1 MNRIALVF
9 PGQGSQQVG
18 MGRDFW
24 EQVPEA
30 RSVFEE
36 SSHSLG
42 FDLAR
47 LCFEGPEDALTL
59 TANAQPAI
67 LAVSV
72 AAFAAF
78 QREGLRFDYVAG
90 HSLGEYSALVAA
102 GSLRFEDA
110 IRTVRKRGEFMQ
122 EAVPPGAGA
131 MAALLGLDQESVCA
145 VCGEAG
151 ATGVVEVAN
160 INAPGQ
166 VVIAGETEAVERA
179 IRLAK
184 ERGAKR
190 AVRLQVSAPF
200 HCSLMRPAGE
210 RLAAVLRT
218 IPMADPS
225 VPLVNNADAE
235 LLTKGGEIAGSLVRQ
250 VSSPVRWE
258 EVVQRLVKEGVA
270 LFLELGP
277 GRVLTGL
284 IKRIAKEAI
293 ALHAED
299 LASLQGALNQVK
311 ALA

>member
-1 MNRIALVF
+1 
-9 PGQGSQQVG
+9 
-18 MGRDFW
+18 
-24 EQVPEA
+24 
-30 RSVFEE
+30 
-36 SSHSLG
+36 
-42 FDLAR
+42 
-47 LCFEGPEDALTL
+47 
-59 TANAQPAI
+59 
-67 LAVSV
+67 
-72 AAFAAF
+72 
-78 QREGLRFDYVAG
+78 
-90 HSLGEYSALVAA
+90 
-102 GSLRFEDA
+102 
-110 IRTVRKRGEFMQ
+110 MQ

-131 MAALLGLDQESVCA
+131 MAALLGLDQESVRA

-166 VVIAGETEAVERA
+166 VVIAGETEAVERV
-179 IRLAK
+179 IRLAR

-200 HCSLMRPAGE
+200 HCSLMRPAGD

-218 IPMADPS
+218 IPIAHPS

-235 LLTKGGEIAGSLVRQ
+235 LLTKGAEIAGSLVRQ

-258 EVVQRLVKEGVA
+258 EVVQRLVKEGVT

-293 ALHAED
+293 ALPAED
-299 LASLQGALNQVK
+299 LASLQAALNQVK

>member
-1 MNRIALVF
+1 MSVIALVF

-36 SSHSLG
+36 AGQSLG
-42 FDLAR
+42 MDLAR

-67 LAVSV
+67 LTVSM

-102 GSLRFEDA
+102 DSLRFEDA

-122 EAVPPGAGA
+122 EAVEPGAGA
-131 MAALLGLDQESVCA
+131 MAALLGLDQEGVLA
-145 VCGEAG
+145 LCGEAG
-151 ATGVVEVAN
+151 RVGVVEVAN
-160 INAPGQ
+160 LNAPGQ
-166 VVIAGETEAVERA
+166 VVIAGETEAVEQA
-179 IRLAK
+179 IRMAR
-184 ERGAKR
+184 ERGARR

-210 RLAAVLRT
+210 RLEGVLHS
-218 IPMADPS
+218 IPIADPS
-225 VPLVNNADAE
+225 VPLVNNVDAE
-235 LLTKGGEIAGSLVRQ
+235 LLTRGQQIIRSLVRQ

-258 EVVQRLVKEGVA
+258 DVIRRLVKEGVT

-284 IKRIAKEAI
+284 IKRIAKEVI
-293 ALHAED
+293 ALNGED
-299 LASLQGALNQVK
+299 PASLRVALDQVK
-311 ALA
+311 ARA

>member
-9 PGQGSQQVG
+9 PGQGSQHVG

-36 SSHSLG
+36 SSHFLG
-42 FDLAR
+42 FDVAR

-131 MAALLGLDQESVCA
+131 MAALLGLDQESVRA

-151 ATGVVEVAN
+151 APGVVEVAN

-166 VVIAGETEAVERA
+166 VVIAGETEAVERV
-179 IRLAK
+179 IRLAR

-200 HCSLMRPAGE
+200 HCSLMRPAGD

-218 IPMADPS
+218 IPIADPS

-235 LLTKGGEIAGSLVRQ
+235 LLTKGAEIAGSLVRQ